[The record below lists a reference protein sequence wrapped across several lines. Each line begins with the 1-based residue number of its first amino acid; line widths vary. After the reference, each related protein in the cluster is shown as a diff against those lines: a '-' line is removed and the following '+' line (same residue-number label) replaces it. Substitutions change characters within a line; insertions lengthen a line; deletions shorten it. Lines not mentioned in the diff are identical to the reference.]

1 MSRAKKG
8 TKVAAQSQ
16 GPFEGTSSRA
26 DSSSA
31 STSAL
36 AGPSS
41 TTTSKRPRPAS
52 SDEQQQSQDPAKR
65 SRFKPPQDNDDVD
78 EDSVQPSSSAA
89 APIQQSRRRLL
100 RIQRRNLVSGATNP
114 AGGYA
119 YLRLRV
125 HASSSSSSSSIDA
138 STLGETFRST
148 LSQHL
153 GVVGGAVP
161 FDVLS
166 IHSPA
171 PAPTQGTQGDR
182 DLTRSSEALLRI
194 PSQHAR
200 EVRAA
205 IVLGGGARG
214 GGAGAKKLR
223 ISLDGSQEETGSV
236 WTLRP
241 KGEGGAGWIKRME
254 EQLLAGGTA

>member
-1 MSRAKKG
+1 MSRAKKR

-65 SRFKPPQDNDDVD
+65 SRSKPPQDNDDVD
-78 EDSVQPSSSAA
+78 EDSAQPSSSAA
-89 APIQQSRRRLL
+89 APIKQSRRRLL

-125 HASSSSSSSSIDA
+125 HASSSSSNSIDA
-138 STLGETFRST
+138 SALGETFRST

-166 IHSPA
+166 IHSPP
-171 PAPTQGTQGDR
+171 PAATQGTQGSR
-182 DLTRSSEALLRI
+182 DVTRSSEALLRI
-194 PSQHAR
+194 PSHHAR
-200 EVRAA
+200 EVRTA

-214 GGAGAKKLR
+214 GGAGATKLR
-223 ISLDGSQEETGSV
+223 MSLDGSQEETGSV

-254 EQLLAGGTA
+254 EQLSAGGTA